1 MPKLSSYTT
10 VVAYGT
16 GDYIPLHNSGVS
28 NSRIHPSSLFSSVL
42 GYAGQSG
49 KYFVTNGLSGSWAT
63 LSSLSVGGLSGY
75 VQINNGLGALTG
87 HPTFLFSGGKV
98 GIGGVFPQYE
108 LHVSGSGH
116 ITRLDVI
123 NLNVSGATTGIF
135 PVQAGNSG
143 RILATDGTSTL
154 WVVSGGAGGGFPG
167 GNNTNIQFN
176 GAGSFSGSDN
186 FVYSGGRVGI
196 NTNAPETPLDVRGRV
211 YIDRTGTLDFSNGN
225 DCFFSVGNY
234 FAQTGVG
241 YGEFGIGIDN
251 GGTTHFQTYGG
262 GDLVIQDINNKVGFF
277 GHPNAAFF
285 ASFANNVGPSGNN
298 TINFGSPSFKWLSGY
313 FNHIDLVNL
322 NVSGATTGIFPSQ
335 GSNSGKVLATNGSSL
350 LWANSGGGGGG
361 TPGGSDKQ
369 IQYNFSGAFGGSNL
383 FTYDYSVNPSQF
395 SVSGSGSFN
404 FVRAFSG
411 ISTPSSGLISI
422 GTLANPF
429 GSGYINYQQF
439 VRLSGVG
446 LADISG
452 ANLALTTPL
461 GLLYGGTAATT
472 ASGAINTIVPSQA
485 GNSGRVLATNGV
497 VVSWVNS
504 GAGGGGSPGGSTT
517 HVQFNSGGTFS
528 GHANFVY
535 NHSSVVP
542 ILGLSGSGSFN
553 FVNVYSGIS
562 TPTSGIPNIGSITN
576 PFNSGY
582 FRNIYADRVIVNS
595 GFSGAAYT
603 WPYYITW
610 SFPSG
615 ILSGN
620 ATNASY
626 EIPIMR
632 PCVFQSGAFCSARS
646 KTAPSGQVGAS
657 GGSGVIFDFNINS
670 TGAVWTNKTRR
681 LNIPNQAVY
690 GSQTGFDY
698 SGILNVGDYLSID
711 IVNYPTG
718 QYAND
723 IVVQLMLMSQH
734 P

>member
-1 MPKLSSYTT
+1 MPKLSAYNT
-10 VVAYGT
+10 VTAPGT

-49 KYFVTNGLSGSWAT
+49 KYFTTNGLSGTWVAST
-63 LSSLSVGGLSGY
+63 SLSIGGLSGY
-75 VQINNGLGALTG
+75 IQINNGLGGLTG
-87 HPTFLFSGGKV
+87 HPSFIYSGGNV
-98 GIGGVFPQYE
+98 GIGVSQPLFP
-108 LHVSGSGH
+108 LHVSGTGY
-116 ITRLDVI
+116 ITRLDLV
-123 NLNVSGATTGIF
+123 NLNILGEATGIF
-135 PVQAGNSG
+135 PFQGSSSG
-143 RILATDGTSTL
+143 KILATNGTSTL
-154 WVVSGGAGGGFPG
+154 WVPSGGAGA
-167 GNNTNIQFN
+167 NIP
-176 GAGSFSGSDN
+176 AGSNTQIQYNSGGAFAGSASFVFSGS
-186 FVYSGGRVGI
+186 GVGI
-196 NTNAPETPLDVRGRV
+196 GTFSPAANLDVRGRV
-211 YIDRTGTLDFSNGN
+211 YIDKSGVVDFGNTN

-234 FAQTGVG
+234 YSQGGIG
-241 YGEFGIGIDN
+241 YGELGIGIDN
-251 GGTTHFQTYGG
+251 GGGVHIQSYNGGSIVFQDYG
-262 GDLVIQDINNKVGFF
+262 NKIGFF

-313 FNHIDLVNL
+313 FNHVDLVNL

-335 GSNSGKVLATNGSSL
+335 GSNSGKILATNGSSL

-404 FVRAFSG
+404 FIRAFSG

-610 SFPSG
+610 TFPSG

-646 KTAPSGQVGAS
+646 KTAPSGLVGAS

-723 IVVQLMLMSQH
+723 IIVQIMLMSQH